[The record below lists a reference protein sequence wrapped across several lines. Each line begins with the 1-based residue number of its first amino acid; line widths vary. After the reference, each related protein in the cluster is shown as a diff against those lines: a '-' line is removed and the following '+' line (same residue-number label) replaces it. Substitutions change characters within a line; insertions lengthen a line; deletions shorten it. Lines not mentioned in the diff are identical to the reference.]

1 MKHIIAIF
9 LVLISC
15 LSVHAQVRIEMQ
27 ETNGVYE
34 VPCEV
39 NGLRLKF
46 IFDTG
51 ASNVSLSLDMAV
63 FMLENDYLNENDI
76 YDIVNIV
83 QADGTTYEAY
93 KVILKTLNIG
103 GFILN
108 NVDCIITPYQNAPLL
123 LGQSAIQKLGKVVIK
138 DNFLIIDKA
147 ESNYVGLEKDIA
159 ILGLKQGSLYDKCY
173 ESLSEKYG
181 EDNVNESLVNNVI
194 SALTIEGIYF
204 IGQHFD
210 SIDFFFD
217 DNDLLNSVEL
227 SKYFPKNKLELA
239 SKMRDELYDF
249 LSKKYQATISHK
261 QPRTNFI
268 WYGLGYDI
276 KDDIDGYP
284 INIGLSKSQRTTQ
297 QGGEKP
303 VISNG
308 YAVTLIYWPAS
319 QESLFEEHPMV
330 DDY

>member
-9 LVLISC
+9 LVFISC
-15 LSVHAQVRIEMQ
+15 FSVLAQVKIEMQ

-51 ASNVSLSLDMAV
+51 ASSVSLSLDMAV

-108 NVDCIITPYQNAPLL
+108 NVDCVITPYQNAPLL
-123 LGQSAIQKLGKVVIK
+123 LGQSAIQKLGKVSIK
-138 DNFLIIDKA
+138 ENYLIIDNA

-159 ILGLKQGSLYDKCY
+159 ILGLKQGSSYDDCY
-173 ESLSEKYG
+173 DLLCEKYG
-181 EDNVNESLVNNVI
+181 EDNVFFTTTNKEIIGLS
-194 SALTIEGIYF
+194 IEDIYF
-204 IGQHFD
+204 IGQRFD
-210 SIDFFFD
+210 EINFYFD
-217 DNDLLNSVEL
+217 DNDRLSSVYL
-227 SKYFPKNKLELA
+227 RTLFPKSQLQSAL
-239 SKMRDELYDF
+239 KMKHELYDF
-249 LSKKYQATISHK
+249 LSKKYTSVSNPKNVKNKFA
-261 QPRTNFI
+261 
-268 WYGLGYDI
+268 WYGLGYET
-276 KDDIDGYP
+276 KDDASKYP
-284 INIGLSKSQRTTQ
+284 IRVGMSEGTLKTQ
-297 QGGEKP
+297 TGGEKP
-303 VISNG
+303 ITSNR
-308 YAVTLIYWPAS
+308 YIVELYYWPAS
-319 QESLFEEHPMV
+319 YDSLLEEHPHI
-330 DDY
+330 DEY

>member
-9 LVLISC
+9 LVFISC
-15 LSVHAQVRIEMQ
+15 FSVLAQVKIEMQ

-93 KVILKTLNIG
+93 KVILRTVNIG

-108 NVDCIITPYQNAPLL
+108 NVDCVITPYQNAPLL
-123 LGQSAIQKLGKVVIK
+123 LGQSAIQKLGKIAIK

-159 ILGLKQGSLYDKCY
+159 ILGLTQGTSYDECY
-173 ESLSEKYG
+173 DRLSEKYG
-181 EDNVNESLVNNVI
+181 DENILEHITNEAI
-194 SALTIEGIYF
+194 ETLTIEDVYF

-210 SIDFFFD
+210 AIEFFFD
-217 DNDLLNSVEL
+217 DNGLLNSVYL
-227 SKYFPKNKLELA
+227 RKMFPK
-239 SKMRDELYDF
+239 SKIHSALKMKHELYDF
-249 LSKKYQATISHK
+249 LSKKYTSVSDPKKAK
-261 QPRTNFI
+261 NYFA
-268 WYGLGYDI
+268 WYGLGYEA
-276 KDDIDGYP
+276 KDDAGMYP
-284 INIGLSKSQRTTQ
+284 IRVGMTEGTTTTQ

-303 VISNG
+303 ITSSG
-308 YAVTLIYWPAS
+308 YIVQLYYWPANY
-319 QESLFEEHPMV
+319 ENLLEEHPNI